1 MFSETNKREVLHIL
15 LFQRK
20 GNSIPLMLRKLI
32 FEAAGE
38 NKLNY
43 VVAFFLY

>member
-1 MFSETNKREVLHIL
+1 MNDFFKA
-15 LFQRK
+15 K
-20 GNSIPLMLRKLI
+20 GNSIPLRLGKLI

-43 VVAFFLY
+43 VVAFFFIN